1 MAELEELDHGLLV
14 VRAGLRAAGVPS
26 NLLSGISTRAQ
37 RSGRRQTGEFQSNRE
52 ARWKLKPNDPQYGT
66 EKDCKTIE
74 LRLLGMMCEFVNAPV
89 PDEAVREILSKYI
102 GHMPVP
108 GTYRD
113 ALTLERLDYNDFLD
127 EAGNPIWGRSKFHIG
142 HIDPNQ
148 MPRHTPENISW
159 RTMRSNLIQGDQ
171 TLREARAK
179 FVELIGRYFD
189 LGEVTIHPDEI
200 A

>member
-1 MAELEELDHGLLV
+1 MTEIEELNHDIRV
-14 VRAGLRAAGVPS
+14 VRRGLRAAGVPS
-26 NLLSGISTRAQ
+26 NLISGISTRATK
-37 RSGRRQTGEFQSNRE
+37 SGRRQTGEFRSNRDP
-52 ARWKLKPNDPQYGT
+52 RWKLKPNDPQYGI
-66 EKDCKTIE
+66 EEDCKTIE

-89 PDEAVREILSKYI
+89 PDDAAREILAKYI
-102 GHMPVP
+102 GHVPVP

-113 ALTLERLDYNDFLD
+113 ALTKERLDYNHFFD
-127 EAGNPIWGRSKFHIG
+127 EASNPAWGRSEFHIG
-142 HIDPNQ
+142 HDDPTRI
-148 MPRHTPENISW
+148 PKHTPENISW

-171 TLREARAK
+171 TLREARTK